1 MTGWMAAG
9 LVALAGLAV
18 TALWFGLA
26 RRRRVEAELGVQ
38 ALAGLKWR
46 EGIAVVLAALRRE
59 GYEVDEGA
67 SVAGTETLLL
77 KGGERILLDY
87 KHGTSY
93 CLGSATVAEF
103 FATLRMR
110 GANRGILAT
119 LGSLEP
125 GTAAAAG
132 SSVQVLDGAHLW
144 ALVREQV
151 PEALLDSIRREAVDG
166 TRRGLWAGAAASLVL
181 ASLAFLAVERL
192 PHALAA
198 PARDANPDASAT
210 PDAAPA
216 ARPAPASSSAPV
228 HDLTLERLN
237 ATAAAMAE
245 VAKLSPEELARRRAD
260 AARQVSG
267 LSQVDAAAWSAQRT
281 LLLLLNRTDGKDQAL
296 IAEACR
302 ILLQYEELRYT
313 RIQLNPPADSPQ
325 AVRWRLCE

>member
-9 LVALAGLAV
+9 LVGLAGLAV

-59 GYEVDEGA
+59 GYEVDEDA

-77 KGGERILLDY
+77 KGGERVLLDY

-103 FATLRMR
+103 FATLRLR

-119 LGSLEP
+119 LGTLEP

-132 SSVQVLDGAHLW
+132 SSVQVLDGTHLW
-144 ALVREQV
+144 SRVREQV
-151 PEALLDSIRREAVDG
+151 PEALLEAIRRDAVDG
-166 TRRGLWAGAAASLVL
+166 TRRGIWAGGAASLVL

-192 PHALAA
+192 PAALAA
-198 PARDANPDASAT
+198 SGGD
-210 PDAAPA
+210 
-216 ARPAPASSSAPV
+216 ARPAPVASPAATPAPAPSTAPV
-228 HDLTLERLN
+228 NDLTLERLN

-245 VAKLSPEELARRRAD
+245 VAKLSPEQLALRRAT
-260 AARQVSG
+260 AARQVSE
-267 LSQVDAAAWSAQRT
+267 LPQVDAAAWSAQRT

-296 IAEACR
+296 IDEACR
-302 ILLQYEELRYT
+302 ILLQHEELRFT
-313 RIQLNPPADSPQ
+313 RIQLNPPADSTL

>member
-9 LVALAGLAV
+9 LVGLAGLAV

-59 GYEVDEGA
+59 GYQVDEDA

-93 CLGSATVAEF
+93 CLGSNTVAEF
-103 FATLRMR
+103 FATLRLR

-119 LGSLEP
+119 LGSLDP

-144 ALVREQV
+144 ARVRDQV
-151 PEALLDSIRREAVDG
+151 PEALLEAIRRDAVDG

-181 ASLAFLAVERL
+181 ASLAYLAVERL
-192 PHALAA
+192 PVAMAA
-198 PARDANPDASAT
+198 PAKDASAT
-210 PDAAPA
+210 AVSVVT
-216 ARPAPASSSAPV
+216 PAPASSSAPV
-228 HDLTLERLN
+228 NDLTLERLN

-245 VAKLSPEELARRRAD
+245 VARLSPEQLAQRRAA
-260 AARQVSG
+260 AARQVSD
-267 LSQVDAAAWSAQRT
+267 LPQVDAAAWSAQRT

-296 IAEACR
+296 IEEACR
-302 ILLQYEELRYT
+302 ILLQHEELRYT
-313 RIQLNPPADSPQ
+313 RIQLNPPADSTQ

>member
-9 LVALAGLAV
+9 LVGLAGLAG

-59 GYEVDEGA
+59 GYLVDEDA

-93 CLGSATVAEF
+93 CLGSTTVAEF
-103 FATLRMR
+103 FATLRLR

-125 GTAAAAG
+125 GTLAAAG

-144 ALVREQV
+144 ARVRDHV
-151 PEALLDSIRREAVDG
+151 PEALLEAIRRDAVDG

-192 PHALAA
+192 PVAMAA
-198 PARDANPDASAT
+198 PATDAGTA
-210 PDAAPA
+210 AAPNVT
-216 ARPAPASSSAPV
+216 PAPASSSAPV
-228 HDLTLERLN
+228 NDLTLERLN

-245 VAKLSPEELARRRAD
+245 VARLSPEQLAQRRAA
-260 AARQVSG
+260 AARQVSD
-267 LSQVDAAAWSAQRT
+267 LPQVDAAAWSAQRT

-296 IAEACR
+296 IEEACR
-302 ILLQYEELRYT
+302 ILLQHEELRFT
-313 RIQLNPPADSPQ
+313 RIQLNPPADSTQ

>member
-9 LVALAGLAV
+9 LVGLTGLVV
-18 TALWFGLA
+18 TSLWFGEA

-59 GYEVDEGA
+59 GHEVDEGA

-93 CLGSATVAEF
+93 CLGSTTVAEF
-103 FATLRMR
+103 FATLRLR

-119 LGSLEP
+119 LGTLEP

-144 ALVREQV
+144 ARVRDHV
-151 PEALLDSIRREAVDG
+151 PEALLESIRREAVEG
-166 TRRGLWAGAAASLVL
+166 TRRGLWAGSAASLVL
-181 ASLAFLAVERL
+181 ASLAFLAIERL
-192 PHALAA
+192 PAALAA
-198 PARDANPDASAT
+198 PSGEASAASVAT
-210 PDAAPA
+210 PVAT
-216 ARPAPASSSAPV
+216 PAPATSAAPV

-245 VAKLSPEELARRRAD
+245 VAALTPEQLARRRAD
-260 AARQVSG
+260 AARQVSE
-267 LSQVDAAAWSAQRT
+267 LPQVDAAAWSAQRT
-281 LLLLLNRTDGKDQAL
+281 LLLLLTRTDGKDQAL

-302 ILLQYEELRYT
+302 ILLQHEELRYT
-313 RIQLNPPADSPQ
+313 RIQLNPPADSTQ

>member
-9 LVALAGLAV
+9 VIGLAGLAV
-18 TALWFGLA
+18 TTLWFGLA
-26 RRRRVEAELGVQ
+26 RRRQVEAELGVQ

-46 EGIAVVLAALRRE
+46 EGIAVVLDALRRE
-59 GYEVDEGA
+59 GYEVDESA

-77 KGGERILLDY
+77 KGDERVLLDY

-93 CLGSATVAEF
+93 CLGSTTVNEF

-110 GANRGILAT
+110 GAHRGILAT

-132 SSVQVLDGAHLW
+132 PSVHLLDGPHLW
-144 ALVREQV
+144 ARVRGHL
-151 PEALLDSIRREAVDG
+151 PEAMLDSIQREAVNG

-181 ASLAFLAVERL
+181 AGVAFMAVERL
-192 PHALAA
+192 PTALAA
-198 PARDANPDASAT
+198 PGTGSSTGAIAPSNPMPPQASPT
-210 PDAAPA
+210 APTN
-216 ARPAPASSSAPV
+216 
-228 HDLTLERLN
+228 DLALQRLN

-245 VAKLSPEELARRRAD
+245 VAKLSPEQLARRRAD

-267 LSQVDAAAWSAQRT
+267 LPQVDGAAWSAQRT
-281 LLLLLNRTDGKDQAL
+281 LLLVLNRTDGKDEAL

-302 ILLQYEELRYT
+302 ILLQHEEMRYT